1 LSADSA
7 LRANIRLLGD
17 LLGQVLVE
25 QEGDSLLELVERI
38 RQLARD
44 ARAGD
49 GAAFAELGQ
58 AVTMLPLELQALVL
72 RAFALYFQLA
82 NIAEQ
87 HHRLRRRRQ
96 YEHEGGPPRES
107 LAEAVQRLEG
117 ADLGEAVRRL
127 SVELVLTAHPTEA
140 TRRTVL
146 AKHRQ
151 LAGLLRELDDPD
163 LPPSAAARVR
173 RDLAEEITI
182 LWQTDEVRS
191 RRPRVVDEIRTGLW
205 FVETSLWDAAPR
217 VVAELRALVPG
228 APAPLR
234 FGTWIGGDLDGNPHT
249 GPETVEEA
257 LERARSLARS
267 LLRQDVRALATSW
280 GMSTTLVD
288 ADDRVGAVDLPAEQN
303 SDEPYRRRL
312 TAIWNRL
319 GADGY
324 STAAELL
331 DELDLL
337 DESLRAHR
345 GSRVADGGLAALRRR
360 VEVFGLH
367 VAKLD
372 VRVHASAVHAPDDR
386 LRETLATAAR
396 MQRRH
401 GKQAVD
407 RLIVSMTH
415 SADDLAAAEALAA
428 ELGFA
433 AQPVPLFETI
443 ADLRNAPAILGEHL
457 DRARRDEVEVMV
469 GYSDSGKDGGYLTA
483 TWEIYRAQEELA
495 WLCGERGVRLTVFHG
510 RGGSAGRGGGP
521 AYAAILGQPPH
532 ATAGRLKLTEQGETI
547 SFKYGLPGLAYRNLE
562 AAVSATLLTPP
573 AGARELLDA
582 LAAEAYRT
590 YRAFVWEDDAFP
602 RFFRHFTPIDELAL
616 LEIGSRPVSRPEAA
630 AAGELAALR
639 AIPWV
644 FAWTQNRC
652 ILPAWFGASAL
663 ARHDVAAL
671 RVLYREWPFFT
682 ALVENLE
689 MTLAKSSLEIAG
701 RYLSLVPESAEPGRL
716 FGALADEHAK
726 TVAAVLEI
734 VETEALLDRQPV
746 IQRSV
751 RLRNPYVDPMNALQV
766 ELLRRFRGGEV
777 EALRPLLRSVAGI
790 SAALRSTG

>member
-49 GAAFAELGQ
+49 GAAFAELGR
-58 AVTMLPLELQALVL
+58 AVAVLPLELQALVL

-146 AKHRQ
+146 AKHRH
-151 LAGLLRELDDPD
+151 LAELLRELDDPD
-163 LPPSAAARVR
+163 LPPAAAARVR

-280 GMSTTLVD
+280 GMSTMLVD

-319 GADGY
+319 GADDY

-396 MQRRH
+396 LQRRH
-401 GKQAVD
+401 GKQALD

-415 SADDLAAAEALAA
+415 SADDLAAAAALAA

-443 ADLRNAPAILGEHL
+443 ADLRNAPAVLGEHL
-457 DRARRDEVEVMV
+457 DRAGRDEVEVMV

-495 WLCGERGVRLTVFHG
+495 WLCSERGVRLTVFHG

-521 AYAAILGQPPH
+521 AHAAILGQPPH

-562 AAVSATLLTPP
+562 AAVSATLLTAFPERAPGPP
-573 AGARELLDA
+573 AGARELLDT

-663 ARHDVAAL
+663 AGQDVAAL

-682 ALVENLE
+682 ALVENL
-689 MTLAKSSLEIAG
+689 
-701 RYLSLVPESAEPGRL
+701 
-716 FGALADEHAK
+716 
-726 TVAAVLEI
+726 
-734 VETEALLDRQPV
+734 
-746 IQRSV
+746 
-751 RLRNPYVDPMNALQV
+751 
-766 ELLRRFRGGEV
+766 
-777 EALRPLLRSVAGI
+777 
-790 SAALRSTG
+790 